1 MLVAR
6 KEKGDAKMK
15 RILVIN
21 GPNLDLLG
29 TREINVYG
37 KTTLTKINEMVKE
50 KARKLDCQVRIKQS
64 NSEGEIVS
72 FVGEARNW
80 ADALII
86 NPAAYTHTSIAIRD
100 AILAVG
106 IPVIEVHLSN
116 IYKRENFRQKSLI
129 AGVCIGQITGFG
141 PEGYI
146 LALEAAMNVLGE
158 R

>member
-1 MLVAR
+1 
-6 KEKGDAKMK
+6 MK
-15 RILVIN
+15 HILVIN
-21 GPNLDLLG
+21 GPNLNLLG
-29 TREINVYG
+29 TREVDIYG
-37 KTTLTKINEMVKE
+37 KITLAKINEMVKE
-50 KARKLDCQVRIKQS
+50 KARELNCQVRIKQS

-72 FVGEARNW
+72 FISEARNW

-116 IYKRENFRQKSLI
+116 IYKRESFRQKSLI
-129 AGVCIGQITGFG
+129 VGVCLGQITGFG

-146 LALEAAMNVLGE
+146 LALEAAMDVLEE

>member
-1 MLVAR
+1 
-6 KEKGDAKMK
+6 MK
-15 RILVIN
+15 HILVIN
-21 GPNLDLLG
+21 GPNLNLLG
-29 TREINVYG
+29 TREVDIYG
-37 KTTLTKINEMVKE
+37 KITLAKINEMVKE
-50 KARKLDCQVRIKQS
+50 KARELNCQVRIKQS

-72 FVGEARNW
+72 FISEARNW

-116 IYKRENFRQKSLI
+116 IYKRESFRQKSLI
-129 AGVCIGQITGFG
+129 VGVCLGQITGFG

-146 LALEAAMNVLGE
+146 LALEAVVNVLEE

>member
-1 MLVAR
+1 
-6 KEKGDAKMK
+6 MK
-15 RILVIN
+15 HILVIN

-29 TREINVYG
+29 TREVNIYG
-37 KTTLTKINEMVKE
+37 EITLAKINEMVKQ
-50 KARKLDCQVRIKQS
+50 KAKELGCQVRIKQS

-72 FVGEARNW
+72 FISEARNW
-80 ADALII
+80 TDALII

-106 IPVIEVHLSN
+106 MPAIEVHLSN
-116 IYKRENFRQKSLI
+116 IYKRESFRQKSLV
-129 AGVCIGQITGFG
+129 AEVCLGQITGFG

-146 LALEAAMNVLGE
+146 LALEAAMNVLKK

>member
-29 TREINVYG
+29 TREVNVYG
-37 KTTLTKINEMVKE
+37 KTTLAKINEMVKE

-80 ADALII
+80 ADVLII

-146 LALEAAMNVLGE
+146 LALEAAMNVLEE

>member
-1 MLVAR
+1 
-6 KEKGDAKMK
+6 MK
-15 RILVIN
+15 HILVIN
-21 GPNLDLLG
+21 GPNLNLLG
-29 TREINVYG
+29 TREVDIYG
-37 KTTLTKINEMVKE
+37 KITLAKINEMVKE
-50 KARKLDCQVRIKQS
+50 KARELNCQVRIKQS

-72 FVGEARNW
+72 FISEVRNW

-116 IYKRENFRQKSLI
+116 IYKRESFRQKSLI
-129 AGVCIGQITGFG
+129 VGVCLGQITGFG

-146 LALEAAMNVLGE
+146 LALEAAMNVLKE

>member
-1 MLVAR
+1 
-6 KEKGDAKMK
+6 MK
-15 RILVIN
+15 HILVIN

-29 TREINVYG
+29 TREVDIYG
-37 KTTLTKINEMVKE
+37 KITLAKINEMVKE
-50 KARKLDCQVRIKQS
+50 KARELNCQVRIKQS

-72 FVGEARNW
+72 FISEARNW

-106 IPVIEVHLSN
+106 IPAIEVHLSN
-116 IYKRENFRQKSLI
+116 IYKRESFRQKSLI
-129 AGVCIGQITGFG
+129 VGVCLGQITGFG

-146 LALEAAMNVLGE
+146 LALEAAMNVLKE

>member
-1 MLVAR
+1 M
-6 KEKGDAKMK
+6 GDAKMK
-15 RILVIN
+15 HILVIN

-29 TREINVYG
+29 TREVDIYG
-37 KTTLTKINEMVKE
+37 KITLAKINEMVKE
-50 KARKLDCQVRIKQS
+50 KAKELDCQVRIKQS

-72 FVGEARNW
+72 FIGEAKNW

-106 IPVIEVHLSN
+106 VPVIEVHLSN
-116 IYKRENFRQKSLI
+116 IYKRESFRQKSLVV
-129 AGVCIGQITGFG
+129 GVCLGQITGFG

-146 LALEAAMNVLGE
+146 LALEAAMNILEVN
-158 R
+158 

>member
-1 MLVAR
+1 
-6 KEKGDAKMK
+6 MK
-15 RILVIN
+15 HILVIN

-29 TREINVYG
+29 TREVDIYG
-37 KTTLTKINEMVKE
+37 KITLVKINEMVKE
-50 KARKLDCQVRIKQS
+50 KARELNCQVRIKQS

-72 FVGEARNW
+72 FVGEARDW

-116 IYKRENFRQKSLI
+116 TYKRESFRQKSLI
-129 AGVCIGQITGFG
+129 AGVCLGQITGFG

-146 LALEAAMNVLGE
+146 LALEAAMNVLKE

>member
-1 MLVAR
+1 
-6 KEKGDAKMK
+6 MK
-15 RILVIN
+15 HILVIN
-21 GPNLDLLG
+21 GPNLNLLG
-29 TREINVYG
+29 TREVDIYG
-37 KTTLTKINEMVKE
+37 KITLAKINEMVKE
-50 KARKLDCQVRIKQS
+50 KARELNCQVRIKQS

-72 FVGEARNW
+72 FVGEARDW

-116 IYKRENFRQKSLI
+116 IYKRESFRQKSLI
-129 AGVCIGQITGFG
+129 AGVCLGQITGFG

-146 LALEAAMNVLGE
+146 LALEAAVNVLEE

>member
-1 MLVAR
+1 
-6 KEKGDAKMK
+6 MK
-15 RILVIN
+15 HILVIN

-29 TREINVYG
+29 TREVDIYG
-37 KTTLTKINEMVKE
+37 KITLAKINEMVKE
-50 KARKLDCQVRIKQS
+50 KARELNCQVRIKQS

-72 FVGEARNW
+72 FVGEARDW

-116 IYKRENFRQKSLI
+116 IYKRESFRQKSLI
-129 AGVCIGQITGFG
+129 AGVCLGQITGFG

-146 LALEAAMNVLGE
+146 LALEAAMNVLEE

>member
-1 MLVAR
+1 
-6 KEKGDAKMK
+6 MK
-15 RILVIN
+15 HILVIN

-29 TREINVYG
+29 TREVDIYG
-37 KTTLTKINEMVKE
+37 KITLAKINEMVKE
-50 KARKLDCQVRIKQS
+50 KARELNCQVRIKQS

-72 FVGEARNW
+72 FVGEARDW

-116 IYKRENFRQKSLI
+116 IYKRESFRQKSLI
-129 AGVCIGQITGFG
+129 AGVCLGQITGFG
-141 PEGYI
+141 PKGYI
-146 LALEAAMNVLGE
+146 LALEAAMNVLEE